1 MAHLTMEFDIQETQ
15 MSAWLDIRMLT
26 RLGTLMIERALL
38 VVVSILEIT
47 WCHG

>member
-1 MAHLTMEFDIQETQ
+1 MEFGIQETQ
-15 MSAWLDIRMLT
+15 MSAWLDIWMLT
-26 RLGTLMIERALL
+26 EASALMIGRALQ